1 MLFAVPLPKKTL
13 VRVVIAQT
21 RMLASAPT
29 FSPTA
34 VRCDAMRWST
44 DVSSATH
51 CGAQVPVTFTM
62 RIQALSP
69 TLATTVVTLR
79 YTPHIVPTHLPTDES
94 TYPPP
99 SQVRCT
105 SHAAW
110 LLHACSPSRA
120 TGCRKRMKALYC
132 VVES

>member
-1 MLFAVPLPKKTL
+1 VLFAVRLPKKML
-13 VRVVIAQT
+13 VVIAPAK
-21 RMLASAPT
+21 MLASAPT
-29 FSPTA
+29 LSPTA

-44 DVSSATH
+44 NISSATH
-51 CGAQVPVTFTM
+51 CDVQVPVTLTM
-62 RIQALSP
+62 RIQTLSP
-69 TLATTVVTLR
+69 TLATTVVTL
-79 YTPHIVPTHLPTDES
+79 YHTPHVVPTHLPIDQS

-99 SQVRCT
+99 SQVRCE

-120 TGCRKRMKALYC
+120 TDCRKRMKGLYY